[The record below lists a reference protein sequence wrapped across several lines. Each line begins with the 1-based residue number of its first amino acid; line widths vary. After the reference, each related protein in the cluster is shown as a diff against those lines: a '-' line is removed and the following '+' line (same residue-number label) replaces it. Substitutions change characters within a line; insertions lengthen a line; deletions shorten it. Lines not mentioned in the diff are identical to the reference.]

1 MVNKIVLYIAISIV
15 VSLGTG
21 LGIGYCTGHYVA
33 SSKAE
38 KDVAAIRAI
47 LEKQEAEKAANQ
59 EKFEEY
65 LKESEAM
72 TERQEKSPSKSY

>member
-1 MVNKIVLYIAISIV
+1 MLNKIALYIAISVV
-15 VSLGTG
+15 VSLG
-21 LGIGYCTGHYVA
+21 IGYGTGHYVA

-38 KDVAAIRAI
+38 KDIAAIRAI
-47 LEKQEAEKAANQ
+47 LEAQEAEKKANQ
-59 EKFEEY
+59 EKFKEY